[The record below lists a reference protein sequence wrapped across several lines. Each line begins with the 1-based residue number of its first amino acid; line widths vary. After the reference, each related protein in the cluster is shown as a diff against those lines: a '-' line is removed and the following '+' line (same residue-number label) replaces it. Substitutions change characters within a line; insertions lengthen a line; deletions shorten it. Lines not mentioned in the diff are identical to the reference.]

1 MAATMKR
8 ISRGALLMVVGV
20 LSVTLSNC
28 VSAQNVGT
36 SNAAPK
42 VTAYCSNPGAFDESC
57 FRNALTAV
65 AGKTG
70 AKLVVP
76 AGTYRLGPL
85 VIATSNVI
93 LNCEPGAILQPTE
106 SSSGVRVTG
115 NSVVFDGCTFDFAN
129 MKSGPGM
136 MVTKSSGFTLQNG
149 EIIHI
154 GEQSGLQLNQT
165 SNAVIDKNRFATDG
179 TGDAVFA
186 YGPTANIR
194 ITDNHGVGSI
204 DVDSGRNANGASHGV
219 VFTGN
224 VLQPVKGKTI
234 LTTGDFSNGYGPAS
248 PITQIVI
255 TGNTCNIVA
264 ASAAVEPF
272 GCYSLVSGDGLTFT
286 NNTMNAVGQYVQN
299 SLVEM
304 GTADATISNNTFRAG
319 NDPGTQTYNE
329 IIIYSTNVQL
339 SNNTF
344 VGTSAHGDAI
354 RIYPESN
361 ADDISIS
368 GGSITVD
375 NSGGARPQNDG
386 ISVACNENRI
396 PLRVTGIAGGGAK
409 GAVSSVAIVQYPGK
423 NAPVGGGFSRT
434 SGVAATGGSGTGLK
448 LDVLSVDAHG
458 GITSLGVSPGQAGN
472 NYAMGDVVYLPVRG
486 TESAAEAKGVEI
498 SGVTISGAF
507 LHAVDIQSFQEAS
520 CPVSAELQN
529 LTISGASDAT
539 PIATGVFERGAT
551 VKSGAIRLA
560 HVTKATDTDR

>member
-1 MAATMKR
+1 
-8 ISRGALLMVVGV
+8 MVACV
-20 LSVTLSNC
+20 LSVTLFN
-28 VSAQNVGT
+28 SAQAQGGAPANG
-36 SNAAPK
+36 APK
-42 VTAYCSNPGAFDESC
+42 ITAYCSSPGSVDESC
-57 FRNALTAV
+57 LRNALTAV

-70 AKLVVP
+70 AKLVIP
-76 AGTYRLGPL
+76 AGTYRLGSL
-85 VIATSNVI
+85 VIATSNVT
-93 LNCEPGAILQPTE
+93 LSCEPGAILQPTE
-106 SSSGVRVTG
+106 SSTGIRVTG
-115 NSVVFDGCTFDFAN
+115 NNVVFDGCTIDLEN
-129 MKSGPGM
+129 IKSGPGM
-136 MVTKSSGFTLQNG
+136 MVTKASGFALQNG
-149 EIIHI
+149 AIIHI
-154 GEQSGLQLNQT
+154 SEQSGLQLNQT
-165 SNAVIDKNRFATDG
+165 SNAVINKNRFATDG
-179 TGDAVFA
+179 SGDAVFA

-204 DVDSGRNANGASHGV
+204 DVDSGRNAGGASHGV
-219 VFTGN
+219 MFTGN

-255 TGNTCNIVA
+255 AGNTCNIVA
-264 ASAAVEPF
+264 ASAAAAPF
-272 GCYSLVSGDGLTFT
+272 GCYSLVSGEGLTFT
-286 NNTMNAVGQYVQN
+286 NNTMNAVGQYVGN

-304 GTADATISNNTFRAG
+304 GTADATMSNNIFRAG
-319 NDPGTQTYNE
+319 NDPGAQTYND

-339 SNNTF
+339 SNNAF
-344 VGTSAHGDAI
+344 IGTSAHGDAI

-368 GGSITVD
+368 GGSVTAD
-375 NSGGARPQNDG
+375 NSGGTRPQNDG

-423 NAPVGGGFSRT
+423 NAPVGSGFSRVT
-434 SGVAATGGSGTGLK
+434 GVAATGGSGTGLK

-458 GITSLGVSPGQAGN
+458 GIASLGVSPGYAGSD
-472 NYAMGDVVYLPVRG
+472 YAMGDVVDLPVSG
-486 TESAAEAKGVEI
+486 SESAAEAKGVEI

-529 LTISGASDAT
+529 VTISGASDAT
-539 PIATGVFERGAT
+539 PIAIGVFERSAT
-551 VKSGAIRLA
+551 VKSSAIRFA

>member
-1 MAATMKR
+1 M
-8 ISRGALLMVVGV
+8 
-20 LSVTLSNC
+20 
-28 VSAQNVGT
+28 
-36 SNAAPK
+36 
-42 VTAYCSNPGAFDESC
+42 
-57 FRNALTAV
+57 
-65 AGKTG
+65 
-70 AKLVVP
+70 
-76 AGTYRLGPL
+76 
-85 VIATSNVI
+85 
-93 LNCEPGAILQPTE
+93 
-106 SSSGVRVTG
+106 
-115 NSVVFDGCTFDFAN
+115 
-129 MKSGPGM
+129 
-136 MVTKSSGFTLQNG
+136 
-149 EIIHI
+149 
-154 GEQSGLQLNQT
+154 
-165 SNAVIDKNRFATDG
+165 IDKNRFATDG

-248 PITQIVI
+248 PITQIMI

-264 ASAAVEPF
+264 ASAAVAPF

-304 GTADATISNNTFRAG
+304 GTADAAISNNTFRAG
-319 NDPGTQTYNE
+319 NDPGAQTYND

-344 VGTSAHGDAI
+344 IGTSEHGDAI

-368 GGSITVD
+368 GGSITAD
-375 NSGGARPQNDG
+375 NSGGTRPQNDG
-386 ISVACNENRI
+386 IAVACNENRI
-396 PLRVTGIAGGGAK
+396 PLRVTGIAGGGVK

-423 NAPVGGGFSRT
+423 NAPVGAGFSRN

-458 GITSLGVSPGQAGN
+458 GITSLGVSSGYAGN
-472 NYAMGDVVYLPVRG
+472 DYGMGDVVDLPVSG
-486 TESAAEAKGVEI
+486 TESAAEAKGIEI

-520 CPVSAELQN
+520 CPISAELQN
-529 LTISGASDAT
+529 LTISGASDAM

-551 VKSGAIRLA
+551 VKAGAIRFA
-560 HVTKATDTDR
+560 HVTKANDMDR